1 MSCNLGNCCP
11 FRIATRR
18 QRCRFTLFSFMLPCA
33 FYPLCSSS
41 HSRLPR
47 HPTSVSR
54 CEIAICSQNSLIGLR
69 IIDGCGGSAP
79 PPSRLDDSCT
89 DFHTVRRHSS
99 APSPPTL
106 SLLCFVMDRSFFIW
120 HVSLISICHQGFNP
134 CLCSGVMKH
143 KMKCCFM

>member
-11 FRIATRR
+11 FGIATRR

-79 PPSRLDDSCT
+79 PPLVWMTPARISTRFGGTPPLR
-89 DFHTVRRHSS
+89 VLR
-99 APSPPTL
+99 PSPSSVLLWTGPSLYGTL
-106 SLLCFVMDRSFFIW
+106 ASSQYVIKDSTPAFA
-120 HVSLISICHQGFNP
+120 QG
-134 CLCSGVMKH
+134 
-143 KMKCCFM
+143 